1 MKVSQKVRRL
11 GEDRQ
16 ADGEAQWLEDEI
28 YPDVDIDKAYVGRVS
43 CKFRLISHIA
53 PCLTKEYRSLS
64 C

>member
-28 YPDVDIDKAYVGRVS
+28 YPDAEIEKAYVGRVS
-43 CKFRLISHIA
+43 CH
-53 PCLTKEYRSLS
+53 SLS
-64 C
+64 AFNS